1 MAEHVYLLTIILPLL
16 AIIIIA
22 ALRYYANVQQARLRY
37 AHEEAYRAMAQQAL
51 DAQSST
57 AQTLASMN
65 DQLAE
70 LKTRIAVI
78 EKVLKDVE

>member
-1 MAEHVYLLTIILPLL
+1 MAEHVYFLTIILPLL
-16 AIIIIA
+16 VIIIIA

-57 AQTLASMN
+57 AQSLSGMKADLA
-65 DQLAE
+65 D
-70 LKTRIAVI
+70 LKTRIAAI
-78 EKVLKDVE
+78 EQVLKQVE